1 MAGFSTTSSGIS
13 SVSQAEIIAGNR
25 FCRSDQEHISADRPR
40 GYVAEDH
47 LSREGLEANLTL
59 LPSPSLDHVSVSEAV
74 SATLLA
80 ALVKTTSLF
89 LRTCIDRE
97 FKCKRCFE
105 QL

>member
-13 SVSQAEIIAGNR
+13 SVLRLEIIAGNR
-25 FCRSDQEHISADRPR
+25 LCRSDQEHTSADRHR

-47 LSREGLEANLTL
+47 LSREDLAVILTL

-89 LRTCIDRE
+89 PRTCMDGE
-97 FKCKRCFE
+97 FKCKPCFE